1 MEESVCNMQF
11 NIKKKDW
18 ILIGIIVAIALLSFL
33 MHQLLQDAG
42 SGKVVVKVDGAIEG
56 VFDLGDDQKITIND
70 SNIVVI
76 NNGKAT
82 MVEADCPDQL
92 CVKQKAISKNH
103 ESIICLPNKV
113 VVEIVSQTESTMDA
127 VTN

>member
-1 MEESVCNMQF
+1 MYNMQF
-11 NIKKKDW
+11 DIKKKDW
-18 ILIGIIVAIALLSFL
+18 ILIGIIVAIALLSIF
-33 MHQLLQDAG
+33 MHQLLQGTG
-42 SGKVVVKVDGAIEG
+42 SGKVVIKVDGAIEG

-70 SNIVVI
+70 SNVVVI

-82 MVEADCPDQL
+82 MIEADCPDQL